1 MLILNIRFM
10 NLQARPLCA
19 KALEDG
25 NYGELVD
32 PALEGNYDLQEVA
45 CMVACAGAS
54 VSHSAKRRPKMSRV

>member
-1 MLILNIRFM
+1 MH
-10 NLQARPLCA
+10 LQARPLCA

-25 NYGELVD
+25 NYDELVD
-32 PALEGNYDLQEVA
+32 PALERNYDLQEMA